1 MDSGKN
7 KYSDLLDG
15 LLFSFLITILPI
27 FLLHL
32 YLPLLE
38 KSYPGNTTL
47 ILVFTEIFIGLIMYL
62 FYSSGFKVN
71 PRKVVSNIK
80 RDLIVPISK
89 KWSLVFKVY
98 LVGIIFFI
106 SIYSYF
112 RLQGTFENELAN
124 FNIGPLLVYLLIAP
138 IVEELT
144 FRAGIRS
151 YLLKFKF
158 GDISYVLISSIL
170 FSLIHFTGG
179 QELLKLTWLA
189 IMGAFFAIIYLV
201 KKDVKFSIFAHSVY
215 NLLIISSILLI

>member
-112 RLQGTFENELAN
+112 RLQGPFENELAN
-124 FNIGPLLVYLLIAP
+124 FNTGSLLVYLLIAP

-158 GDISYVLISSIL
+158 GDVSYVLISSIL

-179 QELLKLTWLA
+179 QEILKLTWLA
-189 IMGAFFAIIYLV
+189 IVGAFFAIIYLV

-215 NLLIISSILLI
+215 NLLIISLTLLI